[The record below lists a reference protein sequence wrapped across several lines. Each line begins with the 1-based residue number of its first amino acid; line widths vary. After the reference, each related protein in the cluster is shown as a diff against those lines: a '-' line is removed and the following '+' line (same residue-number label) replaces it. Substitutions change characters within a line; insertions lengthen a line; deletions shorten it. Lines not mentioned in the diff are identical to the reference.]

1 MHSVQDQE
9 LEELEIDLL
18 LEGVYQRFG
27 HDFRGYRREPLRLL
41 LRAFM
46 EARGLETVSALQA
59 RILHDDAAG
68 DQLLRALTRRQSALF
83 GDPAHFTA
91 LREVLGPW
99 LRSRPMPKVWVAEC
113 STAEDVFS
121 LAVLLQEEDLLERT
135 RIFATSANESLLQ
148 EASRGAFPV
157 EMATQY
163 AQNYQASGGRSAL
176 SDYYTVENGECVFL
190 PALRANIT
198 WAQYQ
203 LASDASFNEFELIM
217 CRNTLDA
224 FGPGLTRRS
233 LQLFH
238 DSLARFGI
246 LSVDGIDNPETI
258 PFIAGYTSLLR
269 KEGLYR
275 RVA

>member
-1 MHSVQDQE
+1 MTHKQ
-9 LEELEIDLL
+9 
-18 LEGVYQRFG
+18 G
-27 HDFRGYRREPLRLL
+27 
-41 LRAFM
+41 
-46 EARGLETVSALQA
+46 
-59 RILHDDAAG
+59 
-68 DQLLRALTRRQSALF
+68 ALF
-83 GDPAHFTA
+83 GDAQHFSA
-91 LREVLGPW
+91 LREPLGPW
-99 LRSRPMPKVWVAEC
+99 LRSRPMPKIWVAEC
-113 STAEDVFS
+113 TAAEDVFS
-121 LAVLLQEEDLLERT
+121 LAILLHEEGLYERA
-135 RIFATSANESLLQ
+135 RIFATSANESLLE
-148 EASRGAFPV
+148 EASRGAFAAELAP
-157 EMATQY
+157 QY
-163 AQNYQASGGRSAL
+163 AQNYRAAGGRREL
-176 SDYYTVENGECVFL
+176 SDYYTMEDGQCVFL

-217 CRNTLDA
+217 CRDTLDA

>member
-1 MHSVQDQE
+1 MQDRG

-27 HDFRGYRREPLRLL
+27 HDFRGYRREPLRQR

-46 EARGLETVSALQA
+46 ETAAIDTVSALQA
-59 RILHDDAAG
+59 RILHDPAAG
-68 DQLLRALTRRQSALF
+68 ELLLRAMTHRQVALF
-83 GDPAHFTA
+83 GDTQHFSA
-91 LREVLGPW
+91 LRELLGSW
-99 LRSRPMPKVWVAEC
+99 LRSRPMPKIWIAEC
-113 STAEDVFS
+113 AAAEDVFA
-121 LAVLLQEEDLLERT
+121 LAILLQEEGLYERT
-135 RIFATSANESLLQ
+135 RIFATSANESLLH
-148 EASRGAFPV
+148 EASRGAFAA
-157 EMATQY
+157 ELAQRY
-163 AQNYQASGGRSAL
+163 AQNYRAAGGQREL
-176 SDYYTVENGECVFL
+176 SDYYTVEDGQCVFL
-190 PALRANIT
+190 PALRTNIT

-217 CRNTLDA
+217 CRDALGA

>member
-1 MHSVQDQE
+1 MNSVQDQG

-27 HDFRGYRREPLRLL
+27 HDFRGYRREPLRRR

-46 EARGLETVSALQA
+46 EAEDIGNVSALQA
-59 RILHDDAAG
+59 RILHDQPAG
-68 DQLLRALTRRQSALF
+68 ELLLRALTRKQTALF
-83 GDPAHFTA
+83 GDPEHFRA
-91 LREVLGPW
+91 LRQVLGPW

-113 STAEDVFS
+113 VCAEDVFA
-121 LAVLLQEEDLLERT
+121 LAILLREEDLYKRT
-135 RIFATSANESLLQ
+135 RIFATSANESLL
-148 EASRGAFPV
+148 EDAARGVFPI
-157 EMATQY
+157 EMAGQY
-163 AQNYQASGGRSAL
+163 AQNYRAGGGTREL
-176 SDYYTVENGECVFL
+176 SDHYAVVDGQCAFL
-190 PALRANIT
+190 PELRANIT
-198 WAQYQ
+198 WAQHQ

-217 CRNTLDA
+217 CRNALGA

-246 LSVDGIDNPETI
+246 LSVDGIENPDTI